1 MEIINLASFDFDESK
16 IYEKL
21 DSLSQQ
27 IEDLNVQRE
36 KEKKTL
42 SELSKEYNSISKEME
57 VLTKTGRGQGAEYDS
72 LVKKQDDLTR
82 SMVRQRQEITDISTQ
97 TRELTTESKQ
107 LNSVL
112 DVQDKATRILS
123 DSYKVESQNINQ
135 LREDRKVLINLRN
148 QEVAVMG
155 EQSEKAKQLNKLI
168 EETTNQEKKL
178 VAETEQRFYQIGD
191 YAGQL
196 QGDFSSLRDGV
207 MQIGSGDVMGGV
219 ETLKGGLNGLKTSLM
234 SVVATPIGT
243 VITALAGF
251 AIVAKY
257 IYDYNV
263 EMEKTTKL
271 TQEFTGLVGGELE
284 DVAVR
289 AKSFSDQTGA
299 DSKEV
304 VRSVNAVAKAYN
316 ISYGQAFDMVQKGYV
331 KAGQSAEDFFDNTDE
346 YIMQF
351 KNAGY
356 SAEEFFSI
364 LESGA
369 KSGTRKDKI
378 IDTVKEMDLR
388 LKEFT
393 KSASDALTNAF
404 GTEFTSKMSK
414 GLASGKITT
423 KQALKQISDEAD
435 RVGLNF
441 QQKQEL
447 VAGVFGAMGEDAGG
461 FVKVLD
467 SVQAGVNNTNRELTE
482 IEEANNRVIDATN
495 EYDQAFADLFN
506 TTGGGFE
513 TMKADFKVII
523 FEFLTKA
530 IRGVISLANGFI
542 ETYNN
547 SLLLR
552 AIVNSIGL
560 AFSNQAIVITTA
572 LKNVW
577 SGLKA
582 IGNLASAIF
591 TGDFKS
597 IGTIIAK
604 GFSDSKAIM
613 IKGVKDV
620 ASNVAD
626 AYNSTISGRL
636 KPIDESKYIS
646 NIKGGEDSNDDD
658 VKDDLGGGN
667 SKLNKTKTK
676 KDEAKKDL
684 EDALK
689 MNEDYVKKLADL
701 YYKYGQDELSN
712 QIKNNAEKLKNAKV
726 LTDEMLK
733 IERDRLAEE
742 NRLRQVQI
750 NNEKLENDRKAEVE
764 NTKALADIE
773 KLKVDEQMKAT
784 LKLNADNLLKQQ
796 LKTNQQIYDQQ
807 SLDNR
812 VLFETKNDEL
822 TNTFKTNRDAIDQ
835 QRRDFDFTQKM
846 LGLENNFAHESEFRL
861 AELDRQYAEEKASL
875 DKMLSDGIIS
885 EIEYNNASLN
895 LSRDKANAEVEIE
908 RILNTE
914 KMNVISDT
922 LGGVAEL
929 LGKNTT
935 AGKAFGIAQGLIN
948 TWTGVTEVWRAK
960 STLPEPY
967 GTIAKVGSTA
977 TVLASGLNAIKQI
990 KKVDT
995 SGKNT
1000 SGGSISA
1007 GGGVTTNTYK
1017 SDYAGGSMQ
1026 GLTGLSQVSG
1036 LTQQTTFADNQN
1048 TELIKNAVKEGAKQG
1063 ASEGSYNGSQ
1073 QGMKDLSTDR
1083 QILNEAKY

>member
-1 MEIINLASFDFDESK
+1 
-16 IYEKL
+16 
-21 DSLSQQ
+21 
-27 IEDLNVQRE
+27 
-36 KEKKTL
+36 
-42 SELSKEYNSISKEME
+42 
-57 VLTKTGRGQGAEYDS
+57 
-72 LVKKQDDLTR
+72 
-82 SMVRQRQEITDISTQ
+82 
-97 TRELTTESKQ
+97 
-107 LNSVL
+107 
-112 DVQDKATRILS
+112 
-123 DSYKVESQNINQ
+123 
-135 LREDRKVLINLRN
+135 
-148 QEVAVMG
+148 
-155 EQSEKAKQLNKLI
+155 
-168 EETTNQEKKL
+168 
-178 VAETEQRFYQIGD
+178 
-191 YAGQL
+191 
-196 QGDFSSLRDGV
+196 
-207 MQIGSGDVMGGV
+207 
-219 ETLKGGLNGLKTSLM
+219 
-234 SVVATPIGT
+234 
-243 VITALAGF
+243 
-251 AIVAKY
+251 
-257 IYDYNV
+257 
-263 EMEKTTKL
+263 
-271 TQEFTGLVGGELE
+271 
-284 DVAVR
+284 
-289 AKSFSDQTGA
+289 
-299 DSKEV
+299 
-304 VRSVNAVAKAYN
+304 
-316 ISYGQAFDMVQKGYV
+316 
-331 KAGQSAEDFFDNTDE
+331 
-346 YIMQF
+346 
-351 KNAGY
+351 
-356 SAEEFFSI
+356 
-364 LESGA
+364 
-369 KSGTRKDKI
+369 
-378 IDTVKEMDLR
+378 MDLR

-393 KSASDALTNAF
+393 KSSSDALTNAF
-404 GTEFTSKMSK
+404 GPEFTSKLSK
-414 GLASGKITT
+414 GLASGAITT

-467 SVQAGVNNTNRELTE
+467 SVQTGLNNTNRELTE

-495 EYDQAFADLFN
+495 EYEQAFADLFN

-513 TMKADFKVII
+513 TMKANFKVII

-626 AYNSTISGRL
+626 AYNSTISSRL
-636 KPIDESKYIS
+636 KPIDETDFTDSVGS
-646 NIKGGEDSNDDD
+646 SNDLGTSTSKSKTPPKSSKIKTQKEE
-658 VKDDLGGGN
+658 KDD
-667 SKLNKTKTK
+667 
-676 KDEAKKDL
+676 AKKDL

-712 QIKNNAEKLKNAKV
+712 QIKNNAEKIKNAKV

-742 NRLRQVQI
+742 NRLRQIQI
-750 NNEKLENDRKAEVE
+750 NNEKLDNDRKAEAE

-807 SLDNR
+807 ALDNI

-846 LGLENNFAHESEFRL
+846 LELENNFAHESEFRL
-861 AELDRQYAEEKASL
+861 AELDKQYAGEKASL

-885 EIEYNNASLN
+885 EIEYNNASLELAKN
-895 LSRDKANAEVEIE
+895 KADAEVEIE
-908 RILNTE
+908 RILNSE

-935 AGKAFGIAQGLIN
+935 AGKAFGIAQALIN

>member
-42 SELSKEYNSISKEME
+42 SELSKEYNSNEKE
-57 VLTKTGRGQGAEYDS
+57 LDKLSKTGRGQSEEYDNIA
-72 LVKKQDDLTR
+72 KKQDDLIK
-82 SMVRQRQEITDISTQ
+82 SMVRQRQQISDTTTQ
-97 TRELTTESKQ
+97 TRELTNESKQ

-155 EQSEKAKQLNKLI
+155 EQSAKAKQLNKLI

-196 QGDFSSLRDGV
+196 QGHFDGLKDAIL
-207 MQIGSGDVMGGV
+207 QIGSGDVVGGINS
-219 ETLKGGLNGLKTSLM
+219 LKDSVSGLGTSLM
-234 SVVATPIGT
+234 AVVATPIGA

-263 EMEKTTKL
+263 EMEKATKL

-299 DSKEV
+299 DLKEV
-304 VRSVNAVAKAYN
+304 IRSVNAVAKAYN

-346 YIMQF
+346 YVMQF

-369 KSGTRKDKI
+369 KSGTYKDKI
-378 IDTVKEMDLR
+378 VDTIKEMDLR

-393 KSASDALTNAF
+393 KSSSDALINAF
-404 GTEFTSKMSK
+404 GYEFTSKLSK
-414 GLASGKITT
+414 GLASGAITT

-467 SVQAGVNNTNRELTE
+467 SIQTGLNNTNRDLTE

-495 EYDQAFADLFN
+495 EYEQAFADLFN

-513 TMKADFKVII
+513 TMKANFKVII

-552 AIVNSIGL
+552 AIVNSIGS

-597 IGTIIAK
+597 IGTIIEK

-626 AYNSTISGRL
+626 AYNSTISSRL
-636 KPIDESKYIS
+636 KPIDESKYMS
-646 NIKGGEDSNDDD
+646 NNKGGEDSNDDD
-658 VKDDLGGGN
+658 VKDDLGGVLLLDVEV
-667 SKLNKTKTK
+667 SKSF
-676 KDEAKKDL
+676 
-684 EDALK
+684 
-689 MNEDYVKKLADL
+689 
-701 YYKYGQDELSN
+701 ELPTLS
-712 QIKNNAEKLKNAKV
+712 V
-726 LTDEMLK
+726 
-733 IERDRLAEE
+733 
-742 NRLRQVQI
+742 
-750 NNEKLENDRKAEVE
+750 
-764 NTKALADIE
+764 
-773 KLKVDEQMKAT
+773 KVDSSIGFKRLE
-784 LKLNADNLLKQQ
+784 
-796 LKTNQQIYDQQ
+796 I
-807 SLDNR
+807 
-812 VLFETKNDEL
+812 VEL
-822 TNTFKTNRDAIDQ
+822 
-835 QRRDFDFTQKM
+835 
-846 LGLENNFAHESEFRL
+846 
-861 AELDRQYAEEKASL
+861 
-875 DKMLSDGIIS
+875 
-885 EIEYNNASLN
+885 
-895 LSRDKANAEVEIE
+895 
-908 RILNTE
+908 
-914 KMNVISDT
+914 
-922 LGGVAEL
+922 
-929 LGKNTT
+929 
-935 AGKAFGIAQGLIN
+935 
-948 TWTGVTEVWRAK
+948 
-960 STLPEPY
+960 
-967 GTIAKVGSTA
+967 
-977 TVLASGLNAIKQI
+977 
-990 KKVDT
+990 
-995 SGKNT
+995 
-1000 SGGSISA
+1000 
-1007 GGGVTTNTYK
+1007 
-1017 SDYAGGSMQ
+1017 
-1026 GLTGLSQVSG
+1026 
-1036 LTQQTTFADNQN
+1036 
-1048 TELIKNAVKEGAKQG
+1048 
-1063 ASEGSYNGSQ
+1063 
-1073 QGMKDLSTDR
+1073 
-1083 QILNEAKY
+1083 